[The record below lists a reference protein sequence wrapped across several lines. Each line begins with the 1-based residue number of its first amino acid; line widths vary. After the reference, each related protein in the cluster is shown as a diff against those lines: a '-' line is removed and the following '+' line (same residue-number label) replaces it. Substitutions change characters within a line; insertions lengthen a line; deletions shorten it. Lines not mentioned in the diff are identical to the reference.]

1 MTRSAAVRPELA
13 GWLKVVV
20 FATTLL
26 SATWLAMW
34 MAATSK

>member
-1 MTRSAAVRPELA
+1 MTTSAAARPELA

-26 SATWLAMW
+26 SVTWLMMW
-34 MAATSK
+34 MAASAK